1 MFFII
6 PIPTIFTTSL
16 FIFFTLLLYFFDTLI
31 ISGTMASDWFYAM
44 AGGSVLGLIILF
56 ILQPVD
62 FNTILIKR
70 LKDKGINFQVED
82 RITECSDTSDIPKK
96 NLPEN
101 NVPKKNI
108 PEKFVLAKEDSF
120 ALNISRDE
128 IIANLEDN
136 VIDEIPEQLITRE
149 QSIIR
154 VL

>member
-1 MFFII
+1 
-6 PIPTIFTTSL
+6 
-16 FIFFTLLLYFFDTLI
+16 
-31 ISGTMASDWFYAM
+31 MASDWFYAM

-62 FNTILIKR
+62 FNTILKKR

-96 NLPEN
+96 NVPEK
-101 NVPKKNI
+101 NVP
-108 PEKFVLAKEDSF
+108 VKEDSF
-120 ALNISRDE
+120 ALSISRDE

-136 VIDEIPEQLITRE
+136 FIDEIPEQIVIRE
-149 QSIIR
+149 QSITR